1 MRKQQQQKKR
11 QQQQQQ
17 QQQQQRRQPSTRR
30 AELLMVE
37 EHEAREFAGA
47 GPPGGGNWSTSLE
60 SSSTP
65 FAESSF
71 GAEGSLPLPL
81 PLSPPPAAAETQF
94 AGLQQEVS
102 VMQRL
107 SERLEVA
114 AAAEQQLAEE
124 LADERMRRQRAEA
137 TVKNLRAE
145 GDNLRAEIDSTRAEM
160 RQLQQQ
166 LTSERASHQDNYAM
180 AAELSAAHTDAS
192 QRVAV
197 LSTSC
202 AELESQLA
210 VECTRHAQAKTE
222 VETVTASLQAQLATA
237 QTANERLRELA
248 DEHQRQTQ
256 QLGRECAKLR
266 ATEQD
271 LRADRRQLVQEQ
283 EAVRIELA
291 EERAAHDATRLT
303 LLAELGELEE
313 EVATQQP
320 QLERLSLEKARLKAR
335 VAALQQQQQLQRLP
349 PQTRDSDAQQTN
361 TSFRATFSR
370 SDDTDLD
377 FSTSSK
383 ISPSQRTGGDY
394 HATGAVFERLYR
406 TGRPQTSNTDAAGVS
421 GGNGTGL
428 RNLEL
433 DLALT
438 NTGLSPAHTM
448 DSASRNGDGAM
459 GFSGR
464 QDMSYVRH
472 EHAQRQQHDA
482 AGLTA
487 AQSGSTGSPVAVHS
501 SASRATLL
509 YKLRRIGGTEAASKM
524 VRAC

>member
-1 MRKQQQQKKR
+1 MEERE
-11 QQQQQQ
+11 
-17 QQQQQRRQPSTRR
+17 
-30 AELLMVE
+30 ELFMLIGE
-37 EHEAREFAGA
+37 
-47 GPPGGGNWSTSLE
+47 LE
-60 SSSTP
+60 SEVERQRQRADDAVSKLAQQTEQTAHP
-65 FAESSF
+65 HATMQQ
-71 GAEGSLPLPL
+71 
-81 PLSPPPAAAETQF
+81 LSQQ
-94 AGLQQEVS
+94 AGLIARAVMEADDCRSELQTQQ
-102 VMQRL
+102 L
-107 SERLEVA
+107 A
-114 AAAEQQLAEE
+114 KQQLAEE
-124 LADERMRRQRAEA
+124 LADERMLRQRAEA

-145 GDNLRAEIDSTRAEM
+145 MDNLHVEIDSLSAEV

-180 AAELSAAHTDAS
+180 TAELSTAHTSAS

-197 LSTSC
+197 LSTTC
-202 AELESQLA
+202 AKLESQLA
-210 VECTRHAQAKTE
+210 VECTRHAQARTE
-222 VETVTASLQAQLATA
+222 IETVTASLQAQLATA

-266 ATEQD
+266 VAEQD
-271 LRADRRQLVQEQ
+271 LRADRRKLVQEQ

-313 EVATQQP
+313 DVASQQP
-320 QLERLSLEKARLKAR
+320 QLERLTLEKARLKAR
-335 VAALQQQQQLQRLP
+335 VAALEQQQQLQRLP
-349 PQTRDSDAQQTN
+349 SQTRDSDAKQTN
-361 TSFRATFSR
+361 TPFRSAFSR
-370 SDDTDLD
+370 SDDTDPLVD

-383 ISPSQRTGGDY
+383 LSPSQRIGGDH
-394 HATGAVFERLYR
+394 HATAAVFERLHR
-406 TGRPQTSNTDAAGVS
+406 TGRPQNSNADTAGVS
-421 GGNGTGL
+421 GGNRTGL
-428 RNLEL
+428 RHLEL

-459 GFSGR
+459 GFSRR
-464 QDMSYVRH
+464 QDISHVRY
-472 EHAQRQQHDA
+472 EHGQRQQHDA

-487 AQSGSTGSPVAVHS
+487 AQSGSTGSSPVAVHT

>member
-1 MRKQQQQKKR
+1 MLDLIRLSHISKDKHKVIRLKKLHQMEAPLEER
-11 QQQQQQ
+11 E
-17 QQQQQRRQPSTRR
+17 
-30 AELLMVE
+30 ELFMLIGE
-37 EHEAREFAGA
+37 
-47 GPPGGGNWSTSLE
+47 LE
-60 SSSTP
+60 SEVERQRQRADDAVSKLAHQTEQTDHP
-65 FAESSF
+65 HATVQQ
-71 GAEGSLPLPL
+71 
-81 PLSPPPAAAETQF
+81 LSQQ
-94 AGLQQEVS
+94 AGLIARAVMEADDSRSELQTQQ
-102 VMQRL
+102 L
-107 SERLEVA
+107 A
-114 AAAEQQLAEE
+114 KQQLAEE
-124 LADERMRRQRAEA
+124 LADERMLRQRAEA
-137 TVKNLRAE
+137 IVKNLRAE

-271 LRADRRQLVQEQ
+271 LRADRRKLLQEQ

-303 LLAELGELEE
+303 LLGELGELEE
-313 EVATQQP
+313 EVAAQQP

-349 PQTRDSDAQQTN
+349 PQTRDSDGEQTN
-361 TSFRATFSR
+361 TTFRSALSR
-370 SDDTDLD
+370 PGDNDVD
-377 FSTSSK
+377 FSTSPQ
-383 ISPSQRTGGDY
+383 ISPNQRTGGD
-394 HATGAVFERLYR
+394 HRATAAVFERLYR
-406 TGRPQTSNTDAAGVS
+406 TGRPQHSDTDTASVS
-421 GGNGTGL
+421 GGNGTGP
-428 RNLEL
+428 RHLEL

-438 NTGLSPAHTM
+438 NTGLSPARCAM
-448 DSASRNGDGAM
+448 DSASAYGDE
-459 GFSGR
+459 
-464 QDMSYVRH
+464 YVQH
-472 EHAQRQQHDA
+472 GHQHDA
-482 AGLTA
+482 TRLIA
-487 AQSGSTGSPVAVHS
+487 AQSGSTGSSPGAVS
-501 SASRATLL
+501 TSGSRATLL

-524 VRAC
+524 VRACYI